1 LIRAAAVP
9 GAHRLVDHARRLIEA
24 TPDAQAAQTA
34 PRLHT
39 FGGFR
44 LEIAGKDVDWPP
56 LRPRARALLLLLAI
70 HPGKD
75 LHRERL
81 IDALWPDAPAEAGT
95 HRLQVAASN
104 VRQCLAAVGLG
115 DQAVQRN
122 GDAYRLVLPDA
133 WIDLTEFEAQLRR
146 ARRSGTLADWS
157 GVLDLYVGEL
167 LPEVGAAE
175 WVLAERDRYRL
186 AAADAAVQV
195 AGLAEDAHALR
206 AAHRAVELDSLRDSS
221 WLLLADL
228 QAEQGDPT
236 AAAATRREHDRLYAE
251 LAAPATPR
259 ERPGR
264 D

>member
-1 LIRAAAVP
+1 
-9 GAHRLVDHARRLIEA
+9 
-24 TPDAQAAQTA
+24 
-34 PRLHT
+34 
-39 FGGFR
+39 
-44 LEIAGKDVDWPP
+44 
-56 LRPRARALLLLLAI
+56 
-70 HPGKD
+70 
-75 LHRERL
+75 L
-81 IDALWPDAPAEAGT
+81 IDALWPDAPPEAGP

-104 VRQCLAAVGLG
+104 VRQCLTAIGLS

-122 GDAYRLVLPDA
+122 GDAYRLLLPDA
-133 WIDLTEFEAQLRR
+133 WIDLLEFERQLRK

-195 AGLAEDAHALR
+195 AGLAEDAQALR

-236 AAAATRREHDRLYAE
+236 AAAATRREHARICAE
-251 LAAPATPR
+251 LAVSPPG
-259 ERPGR
+259 RPGR
-264 D
+264 DG